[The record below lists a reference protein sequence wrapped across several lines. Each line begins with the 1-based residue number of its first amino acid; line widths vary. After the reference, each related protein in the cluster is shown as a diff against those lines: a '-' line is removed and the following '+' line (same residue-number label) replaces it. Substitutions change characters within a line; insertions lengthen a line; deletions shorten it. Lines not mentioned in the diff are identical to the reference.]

1 VLILAGQLGPYN
13 GHAGLFM
20 SLLAV
25 VALAGWRAIACEN
38 RRHVAAVNEIASL
51 RTWRAR

>member
-13 GHAGLFM
+13 GHAGLFL

-25 VALAGWRAIACEN
+25 VALAGWRAITREN
-38 RRHVAAVNEIASL
+38 RRHVAAVNEVASL
-51 RTWRAR
+51 RTWRAQ